1 MYVLTSQCE
10 INNLFAS
17 KEKCMKV
24 VVRLQS
30 QLRNEGV
37 RTTQGSSIGN
47 SYNFIFF
54 NFTKT
59 VMIQNSVIKA
69 VFKAEHSLQVR
80 LKWSETQMGRTD
92 SKKLLS
98 IVRVKV

>member
-1 MYVLTSQCE
+1 
-10 INNLFAS
+10 
-17 KEKCMKV
+17 MKV

-59 VMIQNSVIKA
+59 VMIQNKISKDFEQCDKSSVQ
-69 VFKAEHSLQVR
+69 S
-80 LKWSETQMGRTD
+80 
-92 SKKLLS
+92 
-98 IVRVKV
+98 

>member
-1 MYVLTSQCE
+1 
-10 INNLFAS
+10 
-17 KEKCMKV
+17 MKV

-59 VMIQNSVIKA
+59 VMIQNKISKDFEQRDKSSVQ
-69 VFKAEHSLQVR
+69 S
-80 LKWSETQMGRTD
+80 
-92 SKKLLS
+92 
-98 IVRVKV
+98 